1 MRDIKRGEVYYA
13 DLNPVRG
20 SEQGGIRPVV
30 IVQNDTGNRFSPTTI
45 VAALTSITKKH
56 TLPTHVAVDCD
67 FLEKKSI
74 VLLEQIRTI
83 DKSRLTDYL
92 GSLNNETM
100 DRIDQAIEISFGLDY
115 LEGLRRE

>member
-1 MRDIKRGEVYYA
+1 MNEIKRGKVYYA

-30 IVQNDTGNRFSPTTI
+30 ILQNDTGNKFSPTTI
-45 VAALTSITKKH
+45 VAAITSITKKH

-67 FLEKKSI
+67 FLEKESI

-92 GSLNNETM
+92 GSLNSETM
-100 DRIDQAIEISFGLDY
+100 DRIHRAIEISFGLDY
-115 LEGLRRE
+115 LEELSSE